1 MTEKV
6 VAAPLW
12 RKLWPLYVLA
22 LALVLAWHFGLFD
35 YLSLET
41 LQAQQADLRAFVS
54 EHFIAAITIFIL
66 TYALITIVMMPGA
79 LWVTISGGLLFGLLG
94 GALLTITGATLGASV
109 LFFVARTSIGQT
121 LHERAG
127 PFMQRL
133 EKGFAESPLSFMFAM
148 RLMPV
153 VPFAVANIA
162 PALLGARYRDFFIS
176 TALGIVPGVIAYTWV
191 GVSVGSSLDPSAT
204 EDLLDLVGNFLPA
217 FAALGVASL
226 IPVIYKKLFSR
237 TASGL

>member
-1 MTEKV
+1 MTERV
-6 VAAPLW
+6 VSAPLW

-94 GALLTITGATLGASV
+94 GALLTITL
-109 LFFVARTSIGQT
+109 
-121 LHERAG
+121 
-127 PFMQRL
+127 
-133 EKGFAESPLSFMFAM
+133 
-148 RLMPV
+148 
-153 VPFAVANIA
+153 
-162 PALLGARYRDFFIS
+162 
-176 TALGIVPGVIAYTWV
+176 
-191 GVSVGSSLDPSAT
+191 
-204 EDLLDLVGNFLPA
+204 
-217 FAALGVASL
+217 SL
-226 IPVIYKKLFSR
+226 IHI
-237 TASGL
+237 

>member
-6 VAAPLW
+6 VAASLW
-12 RKLWPLYVLA
+12 RRLWPLYVLA
-22 LALVLAWHFGLFD
+22 FVLGLAWYLQLFD

-54 EHFIAAITIFIL
+54 DHFIVAITVFIL
-66 TYALITIVMMPGA
+66 IYALITIIMMPGA

-94 GALLTITGATLGASV
+94 GALLTIAGATLGASV

-127 PFMQRL
+127 PFMKRL
-133 EKGFAESPLSFMFAM
+133 EKGFADSPLSFMFAM

-176 TALGIVPGVIAYTWV
+176 TSLGIVPGVVAYTWV
-191 GVSVGSSLDPSAT
+191 GVSVGSSLDPAAT
-204 EDLLDLVGNFLPA
+204 ENLLDLVGNFLPA

-226 IPVIYKKLFSR
+226 IPVIYKKFFRR
-237 TASGL
+237 TASGF